1 MRRDR
6 SGRTVS
12 IAQDAAADELLSR
25 EPLALV
31 LGMLFD
37 QHMRE
42 RSTGVFADGLPGP
55 VQDAAPFP
63 RRRVPPGGERGSGS
77 GDRRVDVLNR
87 AGDDGDDG
95 LPGGRVDHVEAA
107 AVGGV
112 APGAGDE
119 QPAGA
124 DLGRVMRAAGGPL

>member
-31 LGMLFD
+31 LGMLFY

-63 RRRVPPGGERGSGS
+63 RRRVPPGGERGSGG
-77 GDRRVDVLNR
+77 GDRRVDVLGR
-87 AGDDGDDG
+87 AGDDG
-95 LPGGRVDHVEAA
+95 LPGGRVDHVEAT